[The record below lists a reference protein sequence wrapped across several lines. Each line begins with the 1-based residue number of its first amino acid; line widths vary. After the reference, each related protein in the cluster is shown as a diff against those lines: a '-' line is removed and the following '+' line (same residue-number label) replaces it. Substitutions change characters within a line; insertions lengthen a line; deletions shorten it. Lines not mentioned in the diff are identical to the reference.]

1 MTFLFHGSG
10 SANIGAAELLKQ
22 EFKVPASQIFLT
34 GSRGLLWRSEDG
46 KEGCFRNDE
55 QKALAHVGKPSWD
68 TTSLAAMIDHLKPD
82 ALIGAVGGSP
92 GCFTK
97 ELVEKMCQVQASKPK
112 PRRPLIFALSN
123 PKTQAEIT
131 AEDCYAFSGGKAI
144 YGSGT
149 RFFPLDVDGK
159 ERAPGQV
166 NNFLIF
172 PGMSFGAVMC
182 KAKTI
187 PETLF
192 MAAAEAVALSLNAHD
207 VEVES
212 VVPHPSRIREVSLN
226 VAARAV
232 LAAQKLGIAQQTHG
246 ATLDEVHRSLQAKM
260 WTPEEPAFSRL

>member
-112 PRRPLIFALSN
+112 PGRPLIFALSN

-149 RFFPLDVDGK
+149 RFAPVEVNGQRRD
-159 ERAPGQV
+159 PGQV
-166 NNFLIF
+166 NNFLVF
-172 PGMSFGAVMC
+172 PGMSLGAVMC
-182 KAKTI
+182 EAKSI
-187 PETLF
+187 PEALF
-192 MAAAEAVALSLNAHD
+192 LAAAEAVALSLDDDDLKA
-207 VEVES
+207 ES
-212 VVPHPSRIREVSLN
+212 VVPNPARIRDVSLN
-226 VAARAV
+226 VATRVV
-232 LAAQKLGIAQQTHG
+232 LKAQELELAQTTLGKDFQ
-246 ATLDEVHRSLQAKM
+246 EVQDALKKRM
-260 WTPEEPAFSRL
+260 W